1 MNTSCVPS
9 LPHSLHPHSPHSS
22 LTIPSLCVQK
32 HCIGTLPWF
41 RSESDVSKH
50 AWPPSDLHGNSGTER
65 GNGEVEGAKGGT
77 EIIDLHRL
85 AYPPNWNFALDED
98 ESAWDMI
105 PDLRFRGSNEWLSW
119 SGPGPRGE
127 GRGLWVSL
135 PGRRAE
141 RHTGRAEL
149 GERRENKL
157 KQDGRLRRSETSPV
171 PIVQLMEKETGAY
184 GGTWNE
190 RFRKVHKSKNKQ
202 TCVLASLC
210 VLLCVCYWLGGYVL

>member
-65 GNGEVEGAKGGT
+65 GNCEVEGAKGGT

-98 ESAWDMI
+98 ESGLGHDSWFAI
-105 PDLRFRGSNEWLSW
+105 PRQQRVAFVIRARAEGRGV
-119 SGPGPRGE
+119 RGE
-127 GRGLWVSL
+127 GRGSVC
-135 PGRRAE
+135 RAVEPNATLAGQSSASDEKINWSKTVDCAEVKQALCRLCSWWKRKLEPTVE
-141 RHTGRAEL
+141 REMRGL
-149 GERRENKL
+149 GKSTKARTNR
-157 KQDGRLRRSETSPV
+157 PV
-171 PIVQLMEKETGAY
+171 
-184 GGTWNE
+184 
-190 RFRKVHKSKNKQ
+190 
-202 TCVLASLC
+202 C
-210 VLLCVCYWLGGYVL
+210 